1 MHYQTKIQ
9 IKDAICNI
17 GRFLY
22 HLLYFADH
30 SPRHNDYA
38 MLRNLVLSLPREVK
52 ERYAEECAYIET
64 IPIDKIQTMTFPY
77 PIASGKVEATGIE
90 VHREKGLP
98 YVIHG
103 KKGKLFFPRGTSTP
117 YVAYGYHCLVNEE
130 GLLGSGVLAKS
141 PHCYQDADFK
151 LDDGEVLLDIG
162 CAEAIFS
169 LDNIDKV
176 SKAYLFEC
184 MDIWRKPLQYTFAPY
199 SNKVIMINKLVSD
212 KTDEKST
219 TLMNVVKDEIAC
231 DKHFFVKMDIE
242 GWERVVLQG
251 NVDFFTSAKVKLS
264 CCVYHRQDDAH
275 VIDSILKGMGYTT
288 RFSEGYMLT
297 IMNGI
302 HYPYFRHGVIYAQNY

>member
-130 GLLGSGVLAKS
+130 
-141 PHCYQDADFK
+141 
-151 LDDGEVLLDIG
+151 
-162 CAEAIFS
+162 EAIFS

-288 RFSEGYMLT
+288 RFSEGYMLP